1 MRRTYAN
8 PLEYSDFDEFPFQAE
23 EEEEEER
30 VPFASLPEVT
40 QRVIKRRQQEWRR
53 IFESVMSPA
62 AREKAIARMGNTRH
76 DFNLIVW
83 SGARTGGSNS
93 RNFDRLFADSMKP
106 RAINLLIDGQQLRD
120 LAGGAISPQGELRR
134 SARESIYTAHTLLH
148 RIGDDHQPTF
158 SNNRKWHGW
167 DLAINEETLRPF
179 YGKNYRAVVREMVRR
194 AAGIYLADPRGQGMF
209 VGRGPRRNPSAD
221 EAVLGAAK
229 AISYPVALLAFD
241 PAVAGHAV
249 STLDGVPPR
258 FGEEA
263 AALKEERR
271 DAAKY
276 NVRTPAFD
284 PVREMRAAVTRTF
297 SHLLKALWYGAGTTW
312 MSRADVASDYSQIIA
327 DTFPQT
333 EIYGGVKLA
342 IGRDF
347 GRLAPKKVTRPG
359 VELPPE
365 LVEEVNA
372 ALVPVA
378 RALDTYNNLI
388 LDSLVGRLVSL

>member
-8 PLEYSDFDEFPFQAE
+8 PLEYSDFDEFPFQA
-23 EEEEEER
+23 EEEEER

-83 SGARTGGSNS
+83 SGS
-93 RNFDRLFADSMKP
+93 RNVDRPFADSMKP
-106 RAINLLIDGQQLRD
+106 RAINLLIDGRQLRD
-120 LAGGAISPQGELRR
+120 LAGGGISPQGELRR

-148 RIGDDHQPTF
+148 RIGDDCQPML
-158 SNNRKWHGW
+158 SANRGWHGW

-209 VGRGPRRNPSAD
+209 VGRGPRNSPGAE
-221 EAVLGAAK
+221 EAALGAAR
-229 AISYPVALLAFD
+229 AVSYPVALLAFD
-241 PAVAGHAV
+241 PAVATHAV
-249 STLDGVPPR
+249 SALDRAPPR
-258 FGEEA
+258 FGEES

-271 DAAKY
+271 EAVKY
-276 NVRTPAFD
+276 NLRIPAFD
-284 PVREMRAAVTRTF
+284 PVKEMRTDVIRTF

-312 MSRADVASDYSQIIA
+312 MSRADVASDYTQVIA

-347 GRLAPKKVTRPG
+347 GRLAPKKVARPG

-378 RALDTYNNLI
+378 RALDTYNNFI
-388 LDSLVGRLVSL
+388 LDNLVGRLVSL